1 MKKLTRRSTP
11 LLLMLFLLC
20 STYVYAAVDAFLTV
34 SSNEVMTSV
43 IAIDVSTCRGL
54 KDRSITEIMYI
65 SNASKYILGFKVDT
79 YHGLSQDD
87 KKTYMSGMLEGIANH
102 GSLTAK
108 DKNKL
113 YNWLEERDGALVTT
127 LSYLKEETATDIG
140 KAGFLLKPF
149 TGVVGTILGVITLLV
164 FAFTSVTIVIDVF
177 YIAVPAVSI
186 LLGPKG
192 DRTRPILASLDAE
205 NALKRAE
212 DGQKDAMA
220 FYMGRKIPQFLI
232 MAICI
237 LYLLSGTFYTVIS
250 NLISSWS

>member
-1 MKKLTRRSTP
+1 MRKLTRRIAP

-43 IAIDVSTCRGL
+43 IAIDVSACRGL
-54 KDRSITEIMYI
+54 KGSVSKIMYI
-65 SNASKYILGFKVDT
+65 SNASKCIIGFEVDT